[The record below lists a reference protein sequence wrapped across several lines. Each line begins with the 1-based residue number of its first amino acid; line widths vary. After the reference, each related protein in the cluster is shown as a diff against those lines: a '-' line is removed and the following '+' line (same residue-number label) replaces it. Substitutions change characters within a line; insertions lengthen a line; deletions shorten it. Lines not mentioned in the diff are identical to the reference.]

1 MLIGLV
7 IVALV
12 VLVVPITVKKA
23 EENIELFLLAM
34 GVIAMTIGSRW
45 DLLIVRDALVE
56 PLMITGAVLVAG
68 FLFRL
73 AYGALGRFID
83 VTKRKLGLSL
93 LVAIT
98 VVVTSLL
105 SSVITAIMAALV
117 LVEIVNHL
125 RLPRTA
131 EVKVVV
137 FACFGIGLGAAMT
150 PLGEPLSTIT
160 IAKLSGE
167 PYNAGFWFLAEK
179 LWMYIIPGILVSAFL
194 AAAYVRKVAEDAG
207 ESHADGAE
215 GLGAVLFRT
224 LKVYVFVAALVLLG
238 AGFKPFIDSFVTQ
251 MPFQGLYW
259 INGISAFLDNA
270 TLAAAEIGPSLA
282 IHQIESALLGLLIA
296 GGILIPGNI
305 PNIISAGKLK
315 IGGKEWA
322 RVGVPTGLAMMTVC
336 FGVILLV
343 YR

>member
-1 MLIGLV
+1 MLIGLI

-23 EENIELFLLAM
+23 EENIEIFLLAM
-34 GVIAMTIGSRW
+34 GAIAMTISSRW
-45 DLLIVRDALVE
+45 DLPIVRDALVE
-56 PLMITGAVLVAG
+56 PLMITAAVLIAG

-73 AYGALGRFID
+73 AYVPLGRFVD
-83 VTKRKLGLSL
+83 GAKKRLGIPL
-93 LVAIT
+93 LVGIT
-98 VVVTSLL
+98 VIVTSLL

-125 RLPRTA
+125 KLPRAA

-137 FACFGIGLGAAMT
+137 FACFGIGLGAALT

-179 LWMYIIPGILVSAFL
+179 LWMYILPGILVSAVL
-194 AAAYVRKVAEDAG
+194 AAVFVRKEVQTGG
-207 ESHADGAE
+207 ESHGDAAE
-215 GLGAVLFRT
+215 GLGAVLLRT

-238 AGFKPFIDSFVTQ
+238 AGFKPFIDAFVTQ
-251 MPFQGLYW
+251 MPFQGLFW
-259 INGISAFLDNA
+259 LNGVSAFLDNA
-270 TLAAAEIGPSLA
+270 TLAAAEIGPSLQ

-315 IGGKEWA
+315 IRGKEWA
-322 RVGVPTGLAMMTVC
+322 RIGVPTGLAMMAVC
-336 FGVILLV
+336 FVVILMV
-343 YR
+343 Y